1 MGKDIG
7 ELVQAVLKKTDKIY
21 VPVGRTTWRLP
32 TGIPSLDKG
41 LGGGIPGGTIIQLFG
56 PEKSGKSTLAYHIVA
71 QSVKRELPT
80 LFVGLEGYSEHYAK
94 ACGVDTESK
103 FFNHISGDFAEHI
116 FNLCIEGIR
125 NYDLKVIVMDSI
137 TAAIPKANIDK
148 KQPTDDMDK
157 GPNVGAKA
165 RTTGYFVEQ
174 LQQPIRRKEAL
185 FVAVNQLRS
194 NIGTF
199 TSGLK
204 PAGGM
209 ALQYYTDVKLSM
221 WGSEDRTTGDV
232 ETKITINKGKEWDI
246 VPYSTT
252 TLFMQHGKGVD
263 IERDIINVCEKAG
276 IVKKSGAWYQYGEQK
291 YQGLPNFAVA
301 LKENA
306 ELRED
311 LYKQAIQSTTG
322 IEIDEKEK
330 ERLENDKESE

>member
-7 ELVQAVLKKTDKIY
+7 ELVQAILKKTDKIY
-21 VPVGRTTWRLP
+21 VPAGKTTWRLP
-32 TGIPSLDKG
+32 TGIPSLDRG
-41 LGGGIPGGTIIQLFG
+41 LGGGIPGGTIVQLFG
-56 PEKSGKSTLAYHIVA
+56 PEKSGKTTLAYHIVA
-71 QSVKRELPT
+71 QAVERKIPT
-80 LFVGLEGYSEHYAK
+80 LFVGLEGYSEQYAQ
-94 ACGVDTESK
+94 ACGVNTKSE
-103 FFNHISGDFAEHI
+103 FFHHISGDFAEHI

-125 NYDLKVIVMDSI
+125 NYNLKVIVMDSI

-174 LQQPIRRKEAL
+174 LQQPIRRKEAI

-209 ALQYYTDVKLSM
+209 ALQYYTDIKISM
-221 WGSEDRTTGDV
+221 WGSEDRSTGDV
-232 ETKITINKGKEWDI
+232 ETKVTISKGKEWDVI
-246 VPYSTT
+246 PYSTT

-263 IERDIINVCEKAG
+263 IERDIINACEKAG
-276 IVKKSGAWYQYGEQK
+276 IVKKSGAWYQYNDQK
-291 YQGLPNFAVA
+291 YQGLSNFAVA
-301 LKENA
+301 LKENS
-306 ELRED
+306 ELRTE
-311 LYKQAIQSTTG
+311 LYNQITQST
-322 IEIDEKEK
+322 IEEG
-330 ERLENDKESE
+330 LNSEEVE